1 MSTWRGCWR
10 RAVEANGAKGDDS
23 VGKEDRLKL
32 TPGSRYRII
41 SMMTR
46 DEPLVTEGTFKG
58 YTMVGNVDALLM
70 DLAPPA
76 KAKAKG
82 KGKGKG
88 KAKAEGKEE
97 LRLIPAQVIVSIDVL
112 DQAEEKEEEERSP
125 ASRYY
130 Y

>member
-1 MSTWRGCWR
+1 
-10 RAVEANGAKGDDS
+10 

-32 TPGSRYRII
+32 TPGSRYRIT

-46 DEPLVTEGTFKG
+46 DDPLVTEGTFKG
-58 YTMVGNVDALLM
+58 YTMVSNMDALLM

-76 KAKAKG
+76 KGKAKG
-82 KGKGKG
+82 KGKAEAKG
-88 KAKAEGKEE
+88 KAKAKPAEE
-97 LRLIPAQVIVSIDVL
+97 LRLIPAQMIISIDIL

>member
-1 MSTWRGCWR
+1 MR
-10 RAVEANGAKGDDS
+10 RAVEAKGTRGGDS

-32 TPGSRYRII
+32 TPGSRYRIT

-58 YTMVGNVDALLM
+58 YTMVGNIDALLM
-70 DLAPPA
+70 DLAPPV
-76 KAKAKG
+76 KG

-88 KAKAEGKEE
+88 KAKAKADPKEE
-97 LRLIPAQVIVSIDVL
+97 LRLIPAQVIISIDVL
-112 DQAEEKEEEERSP
+112 DQAEDKEEEEKSP

>member
-1 MSTWRGCWR
+1 M
-10 RAVEANGAKGDDS
+10 
-23 VGKEDRLKL
+23 GKEDRLKL
-32 TPGSRYRII
+32 TPGSRYRIT

-58 YTMVGNVDALLM
+58 YTMVGNMDALLM

-76 KAKAKG
+76 KGKAKG

-97 LRLIPAQVIVSIDVL
+97 LRLIPAQVIVSIDIL
-112 DQAEEKEEEERSP
+112 DQMEEKEEEERSP

>member
-1 MSTWRGCWR
+1 
-10 RAVEANGAKGDDS
+10 

-32 TPGSRYRII
+32 TPGSRYRVT

-58 YTMVGNVDALLM
+58 YTMVSNIDALLM

-76 KAKAKG
+76 KDGKGAKGKTGKAKTKAKAK
-82 KGKGKG
+82 
-88 KAKAEGKEE
+88 AKEE
-97 LRLIPAQVIVSIDVL
+97 LRLIPAQMIISIDVL
-112 DQAEEKEEEERSP
+112 DQAEEKEEVEKTTT
-125 ASRYY
+125 SRYY